1 MITPIAVARLDTRE
15 NSFVPI
21 AATAGPMG
29 ASHEEETKKP
39 GLLIVDDAPENIRLL
54 VRILNR
60 AGYANI
66 TTATDPTR
74 VVELQALCKPD
85 LILLDL
91 HMPVRDGFAVL
102 EDLAP
107 FTNGVEYVPIM
118 MITGDDAPEVKRKA
132 LSLGARDFINKPFD
146 PGEVILRIR
155 NLLEM
160 RFLHQR
166 LRRQN
171 DELEKKVAD
180 RTRQLEESQVEMME
194 RLAAAVEF
202 RDDDTGHHTKRVGII
217 SGRLADAIGLGTA
230 TSELIKRA
238 APLHDIGK
246 VGIPDTILLKPGELT
261 PEERAIMQTHT
272 TIGSDMLSDG
282 RSELVRVSQRIA
294 RHHHERWDGS
304 GYPDRLSGQII
315 PLEARIVAVADFL
328 DAVTHARPYR
338 AAWSVDE
345 ALATLGAASG
355 SHFDPVVVKALMQLG
370 RSIVA

>member
-1 MITPIAVARLDTRE
+1 MASAIVDSRSLMLTPKSI
-15 NSFVPI
+15 
-21 AATAGPMG
+21 GPG
-29 ASHEEETKKP
+29 EVGSNCESKTP
-39 GLLIVDDAPENIRLL
+39 SLLIVDDQLENIRLL

-60 AGYANI
+60 AGYADI

-74 VVELQALCKPD
+74 ASELQSLAKPD
-85 LILLDL
+85 IILLDL
-91 HMPVRDGFAVL
+91 HMPTRNGFSVL
-102 EDLAP
+102 EDLAQL
-107 FTNGVEYVPIM
+107 TNEADRVPIV
-118 MITGDDAPEVKRKA
+118 MITGDDSPEVKLKA
-132 LSLGARDFINKPFD
+132 LSLGAKDFISKPFD
-146 PGEVILRIR
+146 PAEVVLRIK
-155 NLLEM
+155 NLLET
-160 RFLHQR
+160 RFLHLR

-171 DELEKKVAD
+171 DELERKVAD
-180 RTRQLEESQVEMME
+180 RTKQLEDSQVEMLE

-217 SGRLADAIGLGTA
+217 SARLADAIGLGTA
-230 TSELIKRA
+230 TAELIKRA

-246 VGIPDTILLKPGELT
+246 VGIPDTILLKPGALT

-282 RSELVRVSQRIA
+282 RSELVRLSQSIA

>member
-1 MITPIAVARLDTRE
+1 MITPTAVAKLDTRE
-15 NSFVPI
+15 SSFVPI
-21 AATAGPMG
+21 SAPAGPMG
-29 ASHEEETKKP
+29 ASHEEEARKP
-39 GLLIVDDAPENIRLL
+39 SLLIVDDAPENVRLL

-60 AGYANI
+60 AGYTDI

-202 RDDDTGHHTKRVGII
+202 RDDDTGNHTKRVGII
-217 SGRLADAIGLGTA
+217 SGRLADAVGLGTA
-230 TSELIKRA
+230 TSELIMRA

-246 VGIPDTILLKPGELT
+246 VGIPDAILLKPGALT

-328 DAVTHARPYR
+328 DAVTHGRSYR
-338 AAWSVDE
+338 AGWSVDE

-355 SHFDPVVVKALMQLG
+355 SHFDPVIVKALMQLG